1 MIHIISNG
9 NKISLNSMS
18 ELNVNSILKSVL
30 KIDHVMQDSFDS
42 SKLSPEN
49 IKKLKKKLNLMEN
62 LSKKESVLT
71 KKNSFTEINESKDIE
86 EEKYDEKQLENTE
99 GLLLNQQPFFYS
111 TYDDLKDLHIK
122 QGINSIQNENHNVHT
137 CIIKTNVSE
146 QEPQLNY
153 QEKKEVSKC
162 KTKRDISKTI
172 QIEDKNSTLISKKV
186 ENNLYSKR
194 LGVKNKNSPLNGP
207 SFFKEKS
214 EFENTDNTQF
224 KTPFIAESQSQIVEE
239 SQLQKN
245 TIDLNIIKDKYDD
258 YSDIKSEYTEVEQ
271 NIFSN
276 KINKNS
282 SNIKSFKKNG
292 MSSLHEGINSDV
304 KIEVKRKK
312 EKVAD
317 PESVIFSSVINP
329 QASPSIALSET
340 TDKILDISSWK
351 ILHKH
356 VSSIT
361 QPPSITYVFKQWGS
375 DIHQMKINFIDRQ
388 VQLIA
393 STGRVYQSSIDNSNQ
408 YQGRLSLALNS
419 ENKSMHWHI
428 NAIDSSVDKESDK
441 E

>member
-18 ELNVNSILKSVL
+18 ELNSNGILKSVL
-30 KIDHVMQDSFDS
+30 KLDHVMYDSFDS

-49 IKKLKKKLNLMEN
+49 IIKLKKKLNLMEG
-62 LSKKESVLT
+62 LSKKESILT
-71 KKNSFTEINESKDIE
+71 KKNSFEEVNENKDVE

-99 GLLLNQQPFFYS
+99 GLLLNQQDFFYY
-111 TYDDLKDLHIK
+111 TYNDLKRLHIK
-122 QGINSIQNENHNVHT
+122 QGVNSIQNKNHHVHT

-146 QEPQLNY
+146 QGPQLNS
-153 QEKKEVSKC
+153 QEKKEVSKL
-162 KTKRDISKTI
+162 KTKVDISKTI
-172 QIEDKNSTLISKKV
+172 KIEDKKSTLISKKV
-186 ENNLYSKR
+186 EGNLYSKI
-194 LGVKNKNSPLNGP
+194 LGVKNKNSP

-214 EFENTDNTQF
+214 EFENADNTQF
-224 KTPFIAESQSQIVEE
+224 KAPFVAEPQSQIFEESQS
-239 SQLQKN
+239 QKN
-245 TIDLNIIKDKYDD
+245 TIDLHLIKDKYDD
-258 YSDIKSEYTEVEQ
+258 YSDVKSKYTEVEQ

-282 SNIKSFKKNG
+282 SNIKNIKKNG
-292 MSSLHEGINSDV
+292 ISSLHEGINSDV
-304 KIEVKRKK
+304 KIEAKRKK
-312 EKVAD
+312 EKIAD
-317 PESVIFSSVINP
+317 PESIIFSSVTNP
-329 QASPSIALSET
+329 KTSPSIALSET

-356 VSSIT
+356 VLSIT